1 MANVTA
7 SAVNLPLEGMGLR
20 SASWWGMLCL
30 IATEA
35 ILFVYLIFSYA
46 YLGAQSPGRWPP
58 TGPPSML
65 LSGPDTIVLLASSFV
80 LLWGVRAFD
89 RRHGNASLRIALIIT
104 FLMGVAFVAVQG
116 LEWRNKPFSFDASSY
131 SAIYFTMTGIHM
143 AHVAVGLVILAALFV
158 WSLAGR
164 LGGRHQHLMLG
175 ALYWHFVDAV
185 WIAVFTTIYLIP
197 RLS

>member
-1 MANVTA
+1 MANITA
-7 SAVNLPLEGMGLR
+7 SAADLPLEGKGLR

-58 TGPPSML
+58 TGPPSIL

-89 RRHGNASLRIALIIT
+89 RWHANAPLRIALIVT

-116 LEWRNKPFSFDASSY
+116 LEWRNKPFGFDAGSY
-131 SAIYFTMTGIHM
+131 SAIYFTMTGIHL

-158 WSLAGR
+158 WSLMGR

-185 WIAVFTTIYLIP
+185 WIVVFTTIYLVP

>member
-1 MANVTA
+1 LVVDRWHANA
-7 SAVNLPLEGMGLR
+7 PLRL
-20 SASWWGMLCL
+20 
-30 IATEA
+30 
-35 ILFVYLIFSYA
+35 
-46 YLGAQSPGRWPP
+46 
-58 TGPPSML
+58 
-65 LSGPDTIVLLASSFV
+65 
-80 LLWGVRAFD
+80 
-89 RRHGNASLRIALIIT
+89 ALIVT

-116 LEWRNKPFSFDASSY
+116 LEWRNKPFGFDASSY

-185 WIAVFTTIYLIP
+185 WIVVFTTIYLVP

>member
-1 MANVTA
+1 MADVAATA
-7 SAVNLPLEGMGLR
+7 TNLPLEGKGLR

-35 ILFVYLIFSYA
+35 FLFVYLIFSYA

-65 LSGPDTIVLLASSFV
+65 LAGPDTIVLLASSFV

-89 RRHGNASLRIALIIT
+89 RRRAGGVLRIALAIT
-104 FLMGVAFVAVQG
+104 FFMGVVFVAVQG
-116 LEWRNKPFSFDASSY
+116 LEWRNKPFGFDASSY

-143 AHVAVGLVILAALFV
+143 VHVAVGLVILAALFV
-158 WSLAGR
+158 WSLLGR
-164 LGGRHQHLMLG
+164 LGSRHQHLMLG

-185 WIAVFTTIYLIP
+185 WIVVFTTIYLVP

>member
-1 MANVTA
+1 
-7 SAVNLPLEGMGLR
+7 
-20 SASWWGMLCL
+20 
-30 IATEA
+30 
-35 ILFVYLIFSYA
+35 
-46 YLGAQSPGRWPP
+46 
-58 TGPPSML
+58 ML
-65 LSGPDTIVLLASSFV
+65 LAGPDTVVLLASSFV

-89 RRHGNASLRIALIIT
+89 RRRSGGVLRIALVIT
-104 FLMGVAFVAVQG
+104 LFMGVVFVAVQG
-116 LEWRNKPFSFDASSY
+116 LEWRNKPFGFDASSY

-158 WSLAGR
+158 WSLVGR

-185 WIAVFTTIYLIP
+185 WIVVFTTIYLVP

>member
-1 MANVTA
+1 MTDVTVTTA
-7 SAVNLPLEGMGLR
+7 KLPAEGKGLR
-20 SASWWGMLCL
+20 SSAWWGMLCL

-46 YLGAQSPGRWPP
+46 YLGSQSQGSWPP

-65 LSGPDTIVLLASSFV
+65 LAGPDTIVLLASSFV

-89 RRHGNASLRIALIIT
+89 RRRASGVLQIALAIT
-104 FLMGVAFVAVQG
+104 FLLGAVFVAVQG
-116 LEWRNKPFSFDASSY
+116 LEWRNKPFRFDASSY
-131 SAIYFTMTGIHM
+131 SAIYFTTTGIHL
-143 AHVAVGLVILAALFV
+143 AHITVGLAILAALFV
-158 WSLAGR
+158 WSLMGR

-185 WIAVFTTIYLIP
+185 WIVLFATIYLVP